1 VTRTWGSAASA
12 LLLALGL
19 GCSRREP
26 AGSAAHDSRTIV
38 TSAASV
44 TPLSSAAAP
53 AASAHGTRLPAE
65 ERTWVFENTQ
75 LGRMVAVVLLPER
88 EPTERLPVLLA
99 FHGRGEALKG
109 PDRGARGW
117 IDDYALKRAIRRLS
131 APPLTSAD
139 FESFVSRERLE
150 RLNTSLAA
158 RPYRGMFV
166 VCPYTPDVLGGEE
179 PFAKAPP
186 LAEFVDKT
194 LLPKIRRDVPV
205 LDGAIGIDGVSLGGR
220 AAFGVGLLAP
230 RSFRAIAGLQAA
242 FDVNDAGEI
251 AERAKRAHAENP
263 QLVFRLLTSTGDYF
277 READTAIARAL
288 QSRGLPAELVLVEGP
303 HDYAFNRGP
312 GALEML
318 IFHDRALRGEAAL

>member
-1 VTRTWGSAASA
+1 MRRSWGAA
-12 LLLALGL
+12 LALPFAF
-19 GCSRREP
+19 GCSRHEP
-26 AGSAAHDSRTIV
+26 AGSAARDSRTVV

-44 TPLSSAAAP
+44 TTR
-53 AASAHGTRLPAE
+53 ASVARPTPSVSGTRLSAE
-65 ERTWVFENTQ
+65 ERTWVFESTPV
-75 LGRMVAVVLLPER
+75 GRMVAVVVLPER
-88 EPTERLPVLLA
+88 EANERWPVLLA

-117 IDDYALKRAIRRLS
+117 VDDYALKRAIRRLS

-139 FESFVSRERLE
+139 FESFVSPERLD
-150 RLNTSLAA
+150 RLNASLAA
-158 RPYRGMFV
+158 RPYRGMIV
-166 VCPYTPDVLGGEE
+166 VCPYTPDMLRGDE
-179 PFAKAPP
+179 PFAKAPL
-186 LAEFVDKT
+186 LAEFVEKT

-242 FDVNDAGEI
+242 FDVDDAGEI

-263 QLVFRLLTSTGDYF
+263 KLVFRLLTSSGDYF

-288 QSRGLPAELVLVEGP
+288 QSRGLPAQLDLVEGP